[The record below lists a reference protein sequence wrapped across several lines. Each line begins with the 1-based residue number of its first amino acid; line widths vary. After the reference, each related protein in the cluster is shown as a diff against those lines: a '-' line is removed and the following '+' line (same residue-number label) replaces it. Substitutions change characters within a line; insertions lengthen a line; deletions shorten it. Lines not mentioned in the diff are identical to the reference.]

1 MALKIRWSVP
11 RLHARPVDRGA
22 AARSDDLCGNAAR
35 RGGVRPNICRRWSLA
50 VGAEHIP
57 ATRKPV
63 LEVAAPVGLPLVVMR
78 CVAARPSRAPR
89 KAYLDA

>member
-63 LEVAAPVGLPLVVMR
+63 LEVAAPVACRSSR
-78 CVAARPSRAPR
+78 CAVRRRETVASAP
-89 KAYLDA
+89 